1 MVYSPNACGR
11 KPYPERKSCG
21 FKNIRIRAWTGSS
34 RQLFVA
40 NRGGISN
47 RKLKGAALP
56 DCHEKNIYIIIN
68 K

>member
-1 MVYSPNACGR
+1 MEGS
-11 KPYPERKSCG
+11 
-21 FKNIRIRAWTGSS
+21 RIRKEKVADLKISGYVWTGSS

-47 RKLKGAALP
+47 RKLMGAALP